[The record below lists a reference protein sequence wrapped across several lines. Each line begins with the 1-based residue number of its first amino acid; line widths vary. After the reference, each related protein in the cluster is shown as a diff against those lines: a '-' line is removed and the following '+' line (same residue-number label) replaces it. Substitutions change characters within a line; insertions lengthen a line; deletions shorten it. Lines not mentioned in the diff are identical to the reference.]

1 MYLETLLLS
10 LHLRN
15 DLLRWV
21 ELTEHKLFFTSNDRG
36 EIYETGQKGK
46 CQTVMVA
53 FNELRIIF
61 KLKTSLPFHTTSWIS
76 VEFEGGLLARCN
88 LVNWRCNYR
97 KKIYKTFTRHLR
109 KSRNC
114 NFKIIL
120 NFVTKHKTA
129 GRISPHCVPWFLT

>member
-21 ELTEHKLFFTSNDRG
+21 ELTEHKLFFTSNDRE

-61 KLKTSLPFHTTSWIS
+61 KLKTSLPFHTTS
-76 VEFEGGLLARCN
+76 
-88 LVNWRCNYR
+88 
-97 KKIYKTFTRHLR
+97 
-109 KSRNC
+109 
-114 NFKIIL
+114 
-120 NFVTKHKTA
+120 
-129 GRISPHCVPWFLT
+129 